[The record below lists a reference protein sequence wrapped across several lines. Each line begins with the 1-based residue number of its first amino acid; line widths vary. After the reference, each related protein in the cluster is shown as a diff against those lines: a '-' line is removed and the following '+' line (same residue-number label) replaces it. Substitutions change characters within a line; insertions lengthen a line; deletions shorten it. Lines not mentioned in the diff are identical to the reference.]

1 MKSLK
6 TLMLA
11 VAGLAGFGIAGG
23 AFAQT
28 CADTNLSAWSSTF
41 TNNSSALHVVT
52 TGLEAT
58 PSACKLSATFGA
70 NVATGQ
76 TNAAAIVIDTTPG
89 VTAGGEPRYRA
100 RFYFN
105 VDSLTGTPLDGSVQS
120 TMMNVVA
127 LNAASERVQ
136 PDFARVFHRSNSSHQ
151 RVVRL
156 AAACGANSP
165 TSDGLCRADIINVA
179 AGNHYLEVD
188 IQTGATGS
196 VTYWLDSD
204 ATSAAGTLIP
214 SNSGTTMNMSAW
226 GGVVSMSMGISNAS
240 PNYRLNFG
248 TATQYFDAFD
258 SRRQTAIGP

>member
-11 VAGLAGFGIAGG
+11 VASLAGLGIAGS
-23 AFAQT
+23 AFAQ

-41 TNNSSALHVVT
+41 TNNSSALHVVA

-89 VTAGGEPRYRA
+89 ATAGGEPRYRA

-120 TMMNVVA
+120 TMMNVVG
-127 LNAASERVQ
+127 NAASSGFNQ
-136 PDFARVFHRSNSSHQ
+136 ILRVFHRSNSSHQ
-151 RVVRL
+151 HVIRL

-165 TSDGLCRADIINVA
+165 TADGLCRTDIVNVP
-179 AGNHYLEVD
+179 AGNHYLEFD

-196 VTYWLDSD
+196 VTYWLDSN
-204 ATSAAGTLIP
+204 ATSTAGTLIP

>member
-11 VAGLAGFGIAGG
+11 VASLAGLGIAGS
-23 AFAQT
+23 AFAQ

-41 TNNSSALHVVT
+41 TNNATTLHVVA

-58 PSACKLSATFGA
+58 PSACKLTANLGGSTQQNAT
-70 NVATGQ
+70 
-76 TNAAAIVIDTTPG
+76 AIVIDTTPG
-89 VTAGGEPRYRA
+89 ATAGGEPRYRA

-105 VDSLTGTPLDGSVQS
+105 VDAVTGASLNSGIQS
-120 TMMNVVA
+120 TLLNVVG
-127 LNAASERVQ
+127 NSASQGFNQILRVL
-136 PDFARVFHRSNSSHQ
+136 HRGNSSNQH
-151 RVVRL
+151 VIRL

-165 TSDGLCRADIINVA
+165 SADGLCRVDISNVA

-196 VTYWLDSD
+196 VTYWLDSN
-204 ATSAAGTLIP
+204 ATSTAGTLIP
-214 SNSGTTMNMSAW
+214 SNSGTTLNMSAW
-226 GGVVSMSMGISNAS
+226 GGVVSMSMGISNTS
-240 PNYRLNFG
+240 PNYRASFAS
-248 TATQYFDAFD
+248 ATQNFDAFD